1 MSKEVEINW
10 ISNDNK
16 LYLTQ
21 GNFDEIINYLNNKNN
36 IENRDIFQNS
46 QYYCGLRDIKN
57 KIVGYFRQLPNLNGY
72 TYISKEELK
81 EFLRSEERRIKDL
94 KGHCSEEMIEQME
107 NAFSNL
113 EKMLRTNHI
122 QTNVPVEINSL

>member
-10 ISNDNK
+10 ISNDSK
-16 LYLTQ
+16 LYLSQ
-21 GNFDEIINYLNNKNN
+21 GNFDEIIDYLNNKNN

-57 KIVGYFRQLPNLNGY
+57 KIIGYFRQLPNLNGY
-72 TYISKEELK
+72 NYISKEELK
-81 EFLRSEERRIKDL
+81 EFLRNEERRIKDL

-107 NAFSNL
+107 NAFSDL
-113 EKMLRTNHI
+113 EKMLRTN
-122 QTNVPVEINSL
+122 